1 MNPVY
6 PLRRRF
12 WDAWNLRTE
21 ARKVKD
27 NALKFPYTY
36 KGEDF
41 GVITAVPLLPQSD
54 LPELQKF
61 RDNFLEDHP
70 MDWGEIAVSYM
81 YIDSEYPWHV
91 DDEVTKRGNAKG
103 TQCAINII
111 LEGHNAAVEYENGKY
126 IYEAAVLN
134 TSELHRIIPVD
145 ERVMARISFKDKTFK
160 EVVEGIESWQGKNI

>member
-27 NALKFPYTY
+27 NALKFPYT
-36 KGEDF
+36 
-41 GVITAVPLLPQSD
+41 